1 MLEQERQKR
10 QSQYEHQIGVL
21 AYERLRYQK
30 RIEEID
36 LELAELEG
44 ALRESERIRADIS
57 TQAAIIDAAKE
68 VTEDA

>member
-10 QSQYEHQIGVL
+10 QSQYEVQIGVL

-57 TQAAIIDAAKE
+57 TQAAIDAAKE